1 MRVELTEDLDLCR
14 ALRRKVFIDEQGV
27 PEEIEMDDLDG
38 QALHL
43 LLWQDGEAVGSAR
56 VQLMGKTGK
65 IGRVCVLPVE
75 RGGGFGTALM
85 RAAVDVLRAQPG
97 LTRAQVG
104 AQVQALGFY
113 EKLGFAPQ
121 GDVYDEAGIPHQNM
135 IRDL

>member
-27 PEEIEMDDLDG
+27 PEDIEMDDQDG
-38 QALHL
+38 HALHL

-56 VQLMGKTGK
+56 VLLKGGTGK
-65 IGRVCVLPVE
+65 IGRVCVLPDG
-75 RGGGFGTALM
+75 RGAGYGTALM

-97 LTRAQVG
+97 LSRAKVG

-121 GDVYDEAGIPHQNM
+121 GDVYDEAGIPHQDM